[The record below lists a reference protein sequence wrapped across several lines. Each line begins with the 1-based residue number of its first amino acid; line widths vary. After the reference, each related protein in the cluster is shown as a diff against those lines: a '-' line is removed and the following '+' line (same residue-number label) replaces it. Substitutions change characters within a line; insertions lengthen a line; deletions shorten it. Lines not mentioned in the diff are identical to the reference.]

1 MDFLPSQDITPKR
14 GQVLLSEPYI
24 SDTFFHRTVVFLC
37 ENNAEGSF
45 GFVLNNYVDLPIH
58 KVIANFPEFPG
69 RISLGGPVKNESLF
83 YIHTLGEIV
92 KGSTRVMPGIWY
104 GGEFDDIK
112 ALIDNNTLPPNS
124 LRFFI
129 GYSGWGARQ
138 LQEEIQSKSWFVANI
153 AAKDI
158 MNSSENNLWQEIMKK
173 LGAKGDVVSKFPENP
188 NLN

>member
-1 MDFLPSQDITPKR
+1 MDFLPKQDVIPKR

-45 GFVLNNYVDLPIH
+45 GFVLNNYIDLPIH
-58 KVIANFPEFPG
+58 KVIVNLPELSG
-69 RISLGGPVKNESLF
+69 RISLGGPVKNDSVF
-83 YIHTLGEIV
+83 YLHTLGELV

-104 GGEFDDIK
+104 GGEFEDIK
-112 ALIDNNTLPPNS
+112 VLIDNNTLPENS

-129 GYSGWGARQ
+129 GYSGWGAKQ
-138 LQEEIQSKSWFVANI
+138 LQEEIASKSWFVANI
-153 AAKDI
+153 EVEDI
-158 MNSSENNLWQEIMKK
+158 MNSSENNLWQEVLKTM
-173 LGAKGDVVSKFPENP
+173 GVKGDVISKFPDNP